1 MLRVEIKP
9 LSVNECWRGKR
20 SKSVKYLQY
29 QEDVFW
35 MLPKFKLPEPPFE
48 IYLRFGFSSASSDF
62 DNPVKPFVDIMQKR
76 YKFDDKHIKRAIIE
90 VDQVKKGAEFI
101 EFDFRSLK
109 QEKQDQE
116 ISENQ
121 INIFDLGA

>member
-1 MLRVEIKP
+1 
-9 LSVNECWRGKR
+9 
-20 SKSVKYLQY
+20 
-29 QEDVFW
+29 
-35 MLPKFKLPEPPFE
+35 MLPKLKLPEPPFE

-62 DNPVKPFVDIMQKR
+62 DNPVKPFVDILQKR
-76 YKFDDKHIKRAIIE
+76 YKFNDKLIKRAIIE